1 MKTIQL
7 SGFLRESVGK
17 TGSNE
22 LRAYDRIPCI
32 LYGGENQVSFW
43 AHGYD
48 FKDIIYTPEKS
59 FVELN
64 IEGKKYLAIVQD
76 SQYHPISTALM
87 HVDFLLVQE
96 DKPVKMDLPLKFTGT
111 ALGVLAGGK
120 FMVRERKLRVRALKK
135 DMPDFLEVGISH
147 LEVGGLV
154 RVKEINVDG
163 VTILAAPNNP
173 VCYVKAQRG
182 MKKD

>member
-59 FVELN
+59 FIELN

-87 HVDFLLVQE
+87 HV
-96 DKPVKMDLPLKFTGT
+96 
-111 ALGVLAGGK
+111 AGGK
-120 FMVRERKLRVRALKK
+120 FMVRERKLRVKALKK
-135 DMPDFLEVGISH
+135 DMPDFLEVGIGH

-154 RVKEINVDG
+154 RVKEINVSG

>member
-22 LRAYDRIPCI
+22 LRIEDKIPCI
-32 LYGGENQVSFW
+32 LYGGESQVSFW

-48 FKDIIYTPEKS
+48 FKNIIYTPEKA
-59 FVELN
+59 FIELN
-64 IEGKKYLAIVQD
+64 VDGKKYLSIVQD
-76 SQYHPISTALM
+76 SQYHPISGTLM

-96 DKPVKMDLPLKFTGT
+96 GRPVKMDLPLNFTGT
-111 ALGVLAGGK
+111 AAGVLAGGK
-120 FMVRERKLRVRALKK
+120 FMVRERKLRVKAMQN
-135 DMPDFLEVGISH
+135 DMPDSINVPISH

-154 RVKEINVDG
+154 RVKEINIPG

-182 MKKD
+182 MK